1 MYRVDFPLLAGPHTN
16 RSVTLRMRDSH
27 HLTPLESDLYL
38 IPTPQKTPAASRKWP
53 CRDIKSSIIPIY
65 NFSAAVQLQPHRL
78 LLRPREDHEL
88 RVETSLLNIT
98 PTANVRWHRDVED
111 NSVAI
116 ATFTTSATQLRIES
130 SIVIQQYNETPLDFV
145 VESSATLYPFSYSP
159 EDRAVLA
166 PYIAVSERT
175 DNILLSAWVAK
186 LLPAKKEPVESY
198 VLLRQLSR
206 HIFDS
211 LAYQVREEP
220 GVQTPQETLQKGTG
234 SCRDFANLLMEAC
247 RCAGLAARFVSGYL
261 YTRPEHSSWCD
272 SRLDRDLYPRR
283 RLERF

>member
-1 MYRVDFPLLAGPHTN
+1 MQRYKIVHRT
-16 RSVTLRMRDSH
+16 
-27 HLTPLESDLYL
+27 Y
-38 IPTPQKTPAASRKWP
+38 
-53 CRDIKSSIIPIY
+53 Y

-98 PTANVRWHRDVED
+98 PVANIRWHRDVED

-116 ATFTTSATQLRIES
+116 ATFTTPATQLRIES

-145 VESSATLYPFSYSP
+145 VESSAILYPFSYSP

-166 PYIAVSERT
+166 PYIEASERT
-175 DNILLSAWVAK
+175 DNILLSAWVAR

-198 VLLRQLSR
+198 VLLRRLSR

-261 YTRPEHSSWCD
+261 YTPLATAPGATHAWTEIYIPGAGWKGFDPTSGEIAGKKHIAVAV
-272 SRLDRDLYPRR
+272 SRLPELVPPVAGSFIGPPGASLDVGVWVSAV
-283 RLERF
+283 